1 MKEALA
7 RLHFV
12 VDPSAPSTRPID
24 NAAPRRRGPPR
35 GPWARVVA
43 RSWSC
48 WTRPWTHKRASRSE
62 RKPGRRLTRKF
73 LASLSKRVAT
83 RRKCL
88 SFAEEALDQVALS
101 IDAAIDGS
109 TDEALAGRGD
119 VRLGSGGPDELEQ
132 GIGSV
137 AAISD
142 DMPAFEAG
150 QQLWGGAQSWAC
162 PAVSSK
168 RTGRPF
174 SSTTALILVL
184 SPPRERP
191 MA

>member
-1 MKEALA
+1 
-7 RLHFV
+7 
-12 VDPSAPSTRPID
+12 
-24 NAAPRRRGPPR
+24 
-35 GPWARVVA
+35 
-43 RSWSC
+43 
-48 WTRPWTHKRASRSE
+48 
-62 RKPGRRLTRKF
+62 
-73 LASLSKRVAT
+73 
-83 RRKCL
+83 L